1 MAKVIQGGKLLD
13 GESLA
18 ANIDTNTW
26 VDIQG
31 HTTVG
36 VELYTESNT
45 HVGNISIQ
53 ESISGS
59 NWDNIQLADDTLT
72 NTQLIPLSSG
82 SATTKLY
89 NLSGLGGKFLKVIYT
104 ATSGT
109 GTLDC
114 YVMRKPPR

>member
-1 MAKVIQGGKLLD
+1 MARVIQGGKLLD

-18 ANIDTNTW
+18 ANIDTGTT

-36 VELYTESNT
+36 VELVTASNT

-53 ESISGS
+53 ESISGD
-59 NWDNIQLADDTLT
+59 NWDNIQLADDTLS
-72 NTQLIPLSSG
+72 NSQLIPLASG
-82 SATTKLY
+82 SGTTKMY

-104 ATSGT
+104 VTSGT

-114 YVMRKPPR
+114 YVMRKPPK